1 MTAAAAGVGECD
13 VDAICAWY
21 VWRAVQEDALTAIC
35 VTRTVE
41 MLGAQLGIDAAA
53 VTAMVDEVCEPLTR
67 AYGDSIFR
75 VWGVR

>member
-1 MTAAAAGVGECD
+1 MTAAASVGECD

-35 VTRTVE
+35 MSRAIGT
-41 MLGAQLGIDAAA
+41 LGSQLGIDAAA
-53 VTAMVDEVCEPLTR
+53 VTAMVDEVCAPLVR